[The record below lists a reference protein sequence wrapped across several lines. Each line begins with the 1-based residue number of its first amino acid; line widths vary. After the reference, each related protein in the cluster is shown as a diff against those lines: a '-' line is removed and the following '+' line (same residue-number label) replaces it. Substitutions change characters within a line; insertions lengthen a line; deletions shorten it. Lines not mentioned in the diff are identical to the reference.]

1 MANLSQL
8 FSKQKSKYFWVY
20 IVVGALLM
28 IASIMLMPFWARVA
42 PDLFFANWGGN
53 FIKIV
58 IAGVL
63 FLYLFGYLFKKI
75 LAAKITVVKVLT
87 IVEFA
92 LLALIA
98 IGCIV
103 SQFAVFSFDISLIL
117 ALALWMR
124 GTIEIIRAYYYN
136 NASDKYPIYKLLI
149 AIALVTLGG
158 FILASNVI
166 SSEMLLWVATGVAF
180 IFSLIIFILGFIK
193 NPSEKKKKKTNK

>member
-8 FSKQKSKYFWVY
+8 FSKQKSKYFWAY

-28 IASIMLMPFWARVA
+28 IASIMLMPFWAHVA

-103 SQFAVFSFDISLIL
+103 SQFAVFWNETGNPLWYRSLNSSTWSNWKRVYDSQNITYGTS
-117 ALALWMR
+117 ALTPGSSSLTS
-124 GTIEIIRAYYYN
+124 GN
-136 NASDKYPIYKLLI
+136 IYLQY
-149 AIALVTLGG
+149 
-158 FILASNVI
+158 
-166 SSEMLLWVATGVAF
+166 E
-180 IFSLIIFILGFIK
+180 
-193 NPSEKKKKKTNK
+193 